1 MTKDMNDTS
10 IIYDLMTKIQNYQ
23 SSVTLLLLKRVLDP
37 ETEQAGFLIPDLLI
51 RTL

>member
-1 MTKDMNDTS
+1 MNDTS
-10 IIYDLMTKIQNYQ
+10 IIYDLITKIQKYL
-23 SSVTLLLLKRVLDP
+23 SSVMLLPLRRVLDP